1 MQMPANP
8 SARFRVGEFE
18 VDLRS
23 REVRHNGATIKLQ
36 GNPCQILGELLQRPC
51 EVVTRDAIRQKLWPS
66 DTFVDFEH
74 GINTAVNKLRQT
86 FGDDAENPR
95 FIETLPRIGYRFIA
109 PVEIVE
115 ENGASAGAAV
125 PALSSEQGR
134 SRAGY
139 LQEHRHVTAVAGAVA
154 VLLAIAGLALFSS
167 SFSSHHAAEPY
178 HQLWVQITGFA
189 DSATSPALSPDGR
202 MLAFIRGPET
212 FVTPGQIYVKMLPDG
227 QPVQLTHDDSPKMAP
242 AFSPDGSRIAYTAT
256 DSSAG
261 WNTWVVPVLGG
272 EPQELLPNAAALTW
286 VDRGHVLFSE
296 IKTGIHMGVVTATES
311 RAAERDVYLPADV
324 VGMAHRSW
332 VSPDGKWILVS
343 EMDSV
348 GWRPCRVLPFDGSS
362 SGETAG
368 PKTARCTYAGW
379 SPDGKTMYF
388 SADVG
393 DGFHIWRQRF
403 PDGAPEQLT
412 FGPTEEEGIAVSPDG
427 RSLVTSA
434 GIHESTVWGHD
445 ARGDRQISGEGF
457 ASLPGLGFGAGGVRN
472 VFSPD
477 GKWLYYLVRKQG
489 SRAFISGELWMTD
502 LDSGRT
508 EAVLPG
514 VSMREFDIAPDGEL
528 VAFTAL
534 DAEETSHVWVAPLD
548 RRTPPKQLTSTVA
561 HMPCFGPRGDVYFAA
576 HEGDLESVYSVGPD
590 GTEPRKMNLGPGA
603 DPKNISPHGDWW
615 LFGFAPVVAF
625 PTQGGPPIRICNFCG
640 VAWGTDSKFL
650 YLRFRNIG
658 EMGGGRTFV
667 IALPPGRDLPN
678 LPEGGLKS
686 PADVKGMNLV
696 AEIDMKGM
704 TIFAP
709 GPNPSIYAY
718 VRTSVQRNLFRI
730 PLR

>member
-1 MQMPANP
+1 MQAPNL
-8 SARFRVGEFE
+8 RFDQFE
-18 VDLRS
+18 LDLESYELRKS
-23 REVRHNGATIKLQ
+23 GQVVKLEKL
-36 GNPCQILGELLQRPC
+36 PMELLILLAGRRLQL
-51 EVVTRDAIRQKLWPS
+51 VTREEIIQRLWG
-66 DTFVDFEH
+66 DNVFVDTRQ
-74 GINTAVNKLRQT
+74 GINTAVSKIRLALH
-86 FGDDAENPR
+86 DDPQNPR
-95 FIETLPRIGYRFIA
+95 IVQTVFGKGYRLVATSTSTDESLSEQFEPQLLPAPSVPPLLPPAVNPARKFYLLAVGVVIA
-109 PVEIVE
+109 
-115 ENGASAGAAV
+115 ASAVFWWAKHHSGA
-125 PALSSEQGR
+125 PAR
-134 SRAGY
+134 S
-139 LQEHRHVTAVAGAVA
+139 Q
-154 VLLAIAGLALFSS
+154 
-167 SFSSHHAAEPY
+167 
-178 HQLWVQITGFA
+178 WVQITDFA
-189 DSATSPALSPDGR
+189 DSATSPAWSPDGR

-242 AFSPDGSRIAYTAT
+242 AFSPDGSRIAYTTT

-261 WNTWVVPVLGG
+261 WNAWVVPVLGG
-272 EPQELLPNAAALTW
+272 EPEELLPNAAALTW
-286 VDRGHVLFSE
+286 ADGEHVVFSE
-296 IKTGIHMGVVTATES
+296 IKTGTHMGIATATES
-311 RAAERDVYLPADV
+311 RAGERDIYLPADTG
-324 VGMAHRSW
+324 GMAHRSW
-332 VSPDGKWILVS
+332 LSPDSKWILVS
-343 EMDSV
+343 EMDRV

-368 PKTARCTYAGW
+368 PKAARCTYAGW

-388 SADVG
+388 SADAG
-393 DGFHIWRQRF
+393 DGFHIWSQRF

-412 FGPTEEEGIAVSPDG
+412 LGPTEEEGIAVSPDG
-427 RSLVTSA
+427 HSLVTSA

-561 HMPCFGPRGDVYFAA
+561 HMPCFGPGGDVYFLVR
-576 HEGDLESVYSVGPD
+576 EGNLESVYRVGPD
-590 GTEPRKMNLGPGA
+590 GTVPRKMNLGPGG

-615 LFGFAPVVAF
+615 LSGFAPVIAL

-640 VAWGTDSKFL
+640 VAWGPGDKFL
-650 YLRFRNIG
+650 YLRFRDIG
-658 EMGGGRTFV
+658 EMGGGRTIV
-667 IALPPGRDLPN
+667 IGLPPGKDLPK
-678 LPEGGLKS
+678 LPEAGLIS
-686 PADVKGMNLV
+686 AADVKALNVV

-730 PLR
+730 PLK